1 MFKKILVLFLSSMFM
16 LASCQMYNQ
25 TEGNVADVKI
35 RAQEA
40 RRKSDCACKGEPSL
54 LMKKGMYVDT
64 TPISVDKEPCWLR
77 NHIVIRGDQL
87 PFSYYSRTITGGAGT
102 VVLNKYQVGLDPSTL
117 MTMSYSGSI
126 KGAMDMLA
134 AKTGYI
140 YTINRNLVYWQAYI
154 TKTFDIAFMPGGTE
168 YLMGKASAGAGTSAS
183 AVGGNNGSA
192 MVSNYTTSDQSDSE
206 YSSLKG
212 TLSVWKDLDTTIKQL
227 LSPNG
232 KVMVSESTTSVTVRD
247 HAANVELIGQYIAN
261 LNHNLSKQVLVK
273 VQVLQVNLRSDLNY
287 GIDWHLIANA
297 FNKSPFVLNANY
309 GTPIT
314 IQPLAGQ
321 NTITGAPLQS
331 PQVGVS
337 QLQDIDLA
345 LTPGARKIPGYIIL
359 LNALSQQ
366 GKASIVT
373 EPRVVALNNQVSVIR
388 IVTQNGYLASVQ
400 NTSLSGTSGGNS
412 TTGTVTSQLTPG
424 TVVTGLTLYILP
436 KILGDKIFLQV
447 NADLSVNDGFQ
458 TFPSL
463 PTGGATDNVSRIQL
477 PNVSSKTFNQRSV
490 IKSGATLVLAGFR
503 NLSNTANAMQFGQI
517 QALGGKGA
525 SQLNQETVVLITPII
540 LHGCEA

>member
-1 MFKKILVLFLSSMFM
+1 MMFKKLLVLFFSSVFM

-40 RRKSDCACKGEPSL
+40 RHKADCACKAEPAL
-54 LMKKGMYVDT
+54 LMNKGMYVDT
-64 TPISVDKEPCWLR
+64 TPISVDKEPCWLKS
-77 NHIVIRGDQL
+77 HIVIRGDQL

-102 VVLNKYQVGLDPSTL
+102 VVLNKYQIGLDPSTS
-117 MTMSYSGSI
+117 MTMSYTGSI
-126 KGAMDMLA
+126 KGALDMLA

-140 YTINRNLVYWQAYI
+140 YTIHKNLVYWQAYI
-154 TKTFDIAFMPGGTE
+154 TKTYDIAFMPGGTE

-192 MVSNYTTSDQSDSE
+192 TVSNYTTSDQSDSE

-227 LSPNG
+227 LSANG

-247 HAANVELIGQYIAN
+247 HPANVELIGQYIAN

-273 VQVLQVNLRSDLNY
+273 VQVLQVNLQSDINY

-314 IQPLAGQ
+314 IDPFAGQ
-321 NTITGAPLQS
+321 TTITGAGIPL

-337 QLQDIDLA
+337 QAQNIDLA
-345 LTPGARKIPGYIIL
+345 TGARRIPGYIIL

-400 NTSLSGTSGGNS
+400 NTSLTGTSGGNS
-412 TTGTVTSQLTPG
+412 STGTVTSQLTPG

-447 NADLSVNDGFQ
+447 NADLSVNNGFDV
-458 TFPSL
+458 FPAAAAGNTNTSQ
-463 PTGGATDNVSRIQL
+463 IQL

-490 IKSGATLVLAGFR
+490 IRSGSTLVLAGFR

-525 SQLNQETVVLITPII
+525 TQLNQETVVLITPII
-540 LHGCEA
+540 LHGCEGA